1 MSAAWRE
8 PRRGGIPVDNKPP
21 ERNKTQVGSTRQ
33 ASFSYDKYGPDYE
46 QKGCD
51 NHEETNLLSLAK

>member
-8 PRRGGIPVDNKPP
+8 PRRGGIPVGNKPP
-21 ERNKTQVGSTRQ
+21 ERKQSSTRQ